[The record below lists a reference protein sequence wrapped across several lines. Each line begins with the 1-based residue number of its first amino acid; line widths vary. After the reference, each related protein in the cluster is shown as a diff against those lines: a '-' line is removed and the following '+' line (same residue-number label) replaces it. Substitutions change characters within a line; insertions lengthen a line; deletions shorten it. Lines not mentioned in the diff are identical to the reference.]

1 MIKPWPI
8 VSLLFQ
14 NVFFQCGDYYYNLES
29 FASSSSYR
37 EGFIC
42 SSLWVDCP
50 QTYILGPASRS
61 LSIYLSGLVTLL
73 RDTLWWVLVV
83 VNSGPLKQ
91 IIKITLVPMYLLLR
105 PYNQQ
110 NIIIIVTQAALKIWI
125 NDFNVNNNWSSP
137 FSIVSWVL

>member
-42 SSLWVDCP
+42 SSLWVGCP

-73 RDTLWWVLVV
+73 H
-83 VNSGPLKQ
+83 GPLKQ

-110 NIIIIVTQAALKIWI
+110 NIIIIVTQEHLKYELMI
-125 NDFNVNNNWSSP
+125 SM
-137 FSIVSWVL
+137 SIIIEAHLFLLFPGYYDGTTY